1 MDIETG
7 IGENQE
13 IIVKIS
19 LRSKC
24 YEFWF
29 INHPICFLWIWLL
42 SVLTFSII
50 FSEFHKKH

>member
-1 MDIETG
+1 MDIE
-7 IGENQE
+7 NQK

-19 LRSKC
+19 LKSKC

-29 INHPICFLWIWLL
+29 IKHPICFLWIWLL

-50 FSEFHKKH
+50 FSEFHKKD